1 MEITFENIYEYLET
15 NKHKLNFIRRDDVE
29 AGDFGTSQFSTL
41 FCNETRDDIPEEIKT
56 FLIEKAFKIT
66 KRDYDFIQIQKYEIG
81 DYILPHKD
89 PYPCFGLVMLSTSN
103 QDGLVVQGR
112 DNKYTLIPDKVG
124 TFVDV
129 PKFTWHWVN
138 PVREKT
144 RYSAVYGL
152 HPLNDKIDEL
162 LDQ

>member
-1 MEITFENIYEYLET
+1 MEITFDNIYEYLET
-15 NKHKLNFIRRDDVE
+15 NKNNLNFIRRDDVE
-29 AGDFGTSQFSTL
+29 AEDFGTSQFCSL
-41 FCNETRDDIPEEIKT
+41 FYNKTKDDIPEEVKE
-56 FLIEKAFKIT
+56 FLIKAFNIT

-103 QDGLVVQGR
+103 QDGLVVQER
-112 DNKYTLIPDKVG
+112 DNKYPFLPDKIG

-129 PKFTWHWVN
+129 PKFSWHWVN

-144 RYSAVYGL
+144 RYTAVYGL
-152 HPLNDKIDEL
+152 NPLNDKIDEL